1 MNPITLAII
10 VAFSTLVLPQT
21 AWAACNSSGVGT
33 YVCEGEN
40 NTAISL
46 FGTDIAVE
54 TRPGFGITEHE
65 ITDSALSLTG
75 SGTISYLDTNSSAL
89 DTDSR
94 YSLYIKNDTLIT
106 EQSASINVQSNG
118 SISSGVYIDNQSSD
132 DSTIRVDLSGILSS
146 SLSGAPALSIFSS
159 AGNDSTIILNTHAI
173 SGVTGIQSDNN
184 SQNGAT
190 ITHVDVT
197 GDINVENSGV
207 SIRNAA
213 NGGTSII
220 NFNSK
225 SINTEY
231 NSFYIQNTNY
241 VGGVIT
247 DINIDGDISSANS
260 QAARIYNYTNGGLAS
275 LRFRAN
281 NVTGS
286 TGLYIDN
293 SSQNGAVTDI
303 ILTGDLT
310 ATSGSALQANAYS
323 DEGNIETAIKLNN
336 VYSLYD
342 ALNISDYTRSGNILH
357 DLDISGTITAEN
369 GTGIKVMGAAGEGSS
384 TMLINVN
391 NITSSSQS
399 LDINNYN
406 FLGSAFSAITATG
419 HLTAEWGQGA
429 MLQTHSSL
437 GDATTLIHFNDIT
450 AMSSGISLI
459 NEANQ
464 GTSTADITVTGQI
477 NVSHGEGITLN
488 ALTTDGRT
496 LVNVDVNN
504 IASEYD
510 AIRLYNYNYND
521 NYATGVDDGTG
532 ADNGTSTID
541 LITRG
546 ALVSQQGYGIN
557 IETNT
562 ADTYV
567 TVGGLVHG
575 GNGTAIGIHRLDNI
589 QTSAT
594 LELQSGYALEG
605 VTQALVFTGS
615 YAEINDAALD
625 LANSHLVLGGAGD
638 AAFDLTRIDNREE
651 AILDGD
657 PNRITGFGT
666 LTKTNNSIWT

>member
-510 AIRLYNYNYND
+510 AIRLYNYND

-638 AAFDLTRIDNREE
+638 AAFD
-651 AILDGD
+651 
-657 PNRITGFGT
+657 
-666 LTKTNNSIWT
+666 